1 MPRFLSAEGVDRDQV
16 ATAGLCLVE
25 GEDDMGGVG
34 VGSFPDTEDDL
45 PVS

>member
-1 MPRFLSAEGVDRDQV
+1 MPRLLPAEGVNRDQD
-16 ATAGLCLVE
+16 ATASMCLVE
-25 GEDDMGGVG
+25 GEGDMGGVG